1 MQPAHELLNVQLA
14 FRRELRERV
23 LWFIKLRWFVVGVS
37 LAAISGSSLLELP
50 LPFVPITAICLV
62 VLLYNT
68 IFFFAARR
76 LESAQSP
83 DMKPFSIFAHIQISL
98 DLLALGAVVYFTGG
112 IASPFVLFVI
122 FHIVL
127 AGILLPRAASFAY
140 GMLVLLALGGLTLA
154 QQAGL
159 VPVQPLTYRLPVFPS
174 TLEQPGV
181 LVDYLTLAAV
191 VLFSAFLITSVQESL
206 RAKGR
211 ELVKISKELETS
223 NAKLT
228 ALYEMV
234 KEIGTILNLKDLM
247 DSAAGHAATIM
258 GVKACSIKLL
268 DDEKKHLEFSATF
281 GLSEDYVAQGK
292 IDLDKS
298 PINREIIQ
306 GSPYVISSIEEK
318 DHFQYPENI
327 AKEGITSMLCL
338 PLRGNNMTLGVF
350 CIYGKEDYRFEIKD
364 VDFFSLMSDLTG
376 ILVERV
382 TWDLTKS
389 WFIAK
394 VAHNLRSPLNAI
406 LSMMKLLRKGYL
418 GPVNEKQDET
428 LERCEKRIQSLGEL
442 VGDLLRLG
450 RERTEAGKSQLYPV
464 DPGKT
469 IKPLVTLYQ
478 NQSLQ
483 KGLTIV
489 FDIEEPLPQIVA
501 NEGLLEDVFNNL
513 IGNAIKYT
521 PQGGQVRV
529 ELARED
535 HTWVRFQVSDTG
547 IGVSEE
553 EMPRLFSEFFRTESA
568 KNLVAEGT
576 GLGLVIVKEILDRLG
591 GKVQVKSKEGEGTC
605 FTCLIPG
612 VAESELPA

>member
-1 MQPAHELLNVQLA
+1 MQPSQELLNVQLA

-23 LWFIKLRWFVVGVS
+23 FWFIQLRWFVGGVA
-37 LAAISGSSLLELP
+37 LAATWGSHLVGLP
-50 LPFVPITAICLV
+50 LPFVPLTAICLF

-68 IFFFAARR
+68 VFFFVERR
-76 LESAQSP
+76 LESAQSA
-83 DMKPFSIFAHIQISL
+83 DMKPFTIFAHIQISL
-98 DLLALGAVVYFTGG
+98 DLLALGAVIYFTGG
-112 IASPFVLFVI
+112 IGSPFVLFVI

-140 GMLVLLALGGLTLA
+140 GIVVLLALGGLTLA
-154 QQAGL
+154 QQATL
-159 VPVQPLTYRLPVFPS
+159 VPVQPLTYRLPVFPF
-174 TLEQPGV
+174 TLGQPGV
-181 LVDYLTLAAV
+181 LVDYLSVAAA

-211 ELVKISKELETS
+211 ELVKVSKELETS

-234 KEIGTILNLKDLM
+234 KEIGTILNLKALM
-247 DSAAGHAATIM
+247 DSAASHAATIM

-268 DDEKKHLEFSATF
+268 DDDKKHLEFAATF
-281 GLSEDYVAQGK
+281 GLSEDYVTMGK

-306 GSPYVISSIEEK
+306 GSPYVIGSIEEK

-327 AKEGITSMLCL
+327 VKEGITSMLCL

-350 CIYGKEDYRFEIKD
+350 CIYGKEDYRFDIKD
-364 VDFFSLMSDLTG
+364 VDFFSLMGDLTG
-376 ILVERV
+376 ILIERV

-406 LSMMKLLRKGYL
+406 LSMLKLLRKGYL
-418 GPVNEKQDET
+418 GPVNTQQDET
-428 LERCEKRIQSLGEL
+428 LERCEKRIQNLGEL

-450 RERTEAGKSQLYPV
+450 RERTEAGKTQLYPV
-464 DPGKT
+464 DPVKI

-483 KGLTIV
+483 KGLRV
-489 FDIEEPLPQIVA
+489 AFDIQEPIPEVVA

-521 PQGGQVRV
+521 PQGGEVQVQ
-529 ELARED
+529 LAGED
-535 HTWVRFQVSDTG
+535 HTWVRFEVSDTG
-547 IGVSEE
+547 IGISEE
-553 EMPRLFSEFFRTESA
+553 EMPRLFSEFFRTEAA

-576 GLGLVIVKEILDRLG
+576 GLGLVIVKEILERLG
-591 GKVQVKSKEGEGTC
+591 GKIQVKSKPGEGTS

-612 VAESELPA
+612 ISKS

>member
-1 MQPAHELLNVQLA
+1 MQPSQELLNVQLA
-14 FRRELRERV
+14 FRSELKERV
-23 LWFIKLRWFVVGVS
+23 LWFIKLRWFVVGVA
-37 LAAISGSSLLELP
+37 LAATWGAYLLGFP
-50 LPFVPITAICLV
+50 LPVVPPTAICLF
-62 VLLYNT
+62 VLQYNV

-76 LESAQSP
+76 LESAQSAE
-83 DMKPFSIFAHIQISL
+83 MKPFTIFAHIQISL
-98 DLLALGAVVYFTGG
+98 DLLALGAVIYFTGG
-112 IASPFVLFVI
+112 IASPFVPFVI

-127 AGILLPRAASFAY
+127 AGILLRRAASFAY
-140 GMLVLLALGGLTLA
+140 GILMLLALGGLTLA

-159 VPVQPLTYRLPVFPS
+159 VPVQPLAYRLPVFPF

-181 LVDYLTLAAV
+181 LVDYLSLAAV

-247 DSAAGHAATIM
+247 DSAASHAATIM

-268 DDEKKHLEFSATF
+268 DDDKKHLEFAATF
-281 GLSEDYVAQGK
+281 GLSEDYVAKGK

-306 GSPYVISSIEEK
+306 GRPYVIGSIEEK

-327 AKEGITSMLCL
+327 VKEGITSMLCL

-364 VDFFSLMSDLTG
+364 VDFFSLMGDLTG
-376 ILVERV
+376 ILIERV

-406 LSMMKLLRKGYL
+406 LSMLKLLRKGYL
-418 GPVNEKQDET
+418 GAVNAQQDET
-428 LERCEKRIQSLGEL
+428 LERCEKRIQNLGEL

-450 RERTEAGKSQLYPV
+450 RERTEAGKTQLYPV

-483 KGLTIV
+483 KGLNVV
-489 FDIEEPLPQIVA
+489 FDVKEPLPQVLA

-521 PQGGQVRV
+521 PQGGEVRV
-529 ELARED
+529 QLAGED
-535 HTWVRFQVSDTG
+535 HTWVRFDVSDTG
-547 IGVSEE
+547 IAIAEE
-553 EMPRLFSEFFRTESA
+553 EMPRLFSEFFRTEAA

-591 GKVQVKSKEGEGTC
+591 GKIQVKSKPGEGTS

-612 VAESELPA
+612 CAES